1 MNLSSQYVIL
11 IDICLWT
18 VLYVQN
24 LFLLFCYY
32 LPLEKRVA
40 LLLAH
45 CPNSSLVD
53 IGLVVMEKKIKM

>member
-45 CPNSSLVD
+45 HTTMIVPIQVWLILV
-53 IGLVVMEKKIKM
+53 